1 MGERLKES
9 KGQSNDLRF
18 LNKANLP
25 NLPPACP
32 DKHVPSHSLPVCSTS
47 LPHFNKAWQNTV
59 HYEGNYAPIFHCLAL
74 NKKTAFMIISKAP
87 KNSLTKSHST
97 KFTNHHESKPKP
109 SNILQLIEKRK
120 RLK

>member
-32 DKHVPSHSLPVCSTS
+32 DKHVHHIASVLHIST
-47 LPHFNKAWQNTV
+47 PFQ
-59 HYEGNYAPIFHCLAL
+59 
-74 NKKTAFMIISKAP
+74 
-87 KNSLTKSHST
+87 
-97 KFTNHHESKPKP
+97 
-109 SNILQLIEKRK
+109 
-120 RLK
+120 